1 MTSVG
6 NGIQLVDTNPA
17 DGPITVTAN
26 SQSTAAVDLGLIPAG
41 QTSAT
46 STLVTVSGITGITSG
61 GTNGMTT
68 NGNAVQV
75 LTGDDANP
83 QATPGVF
90 TALLQ
95 LTQALQNNNTGGIQ
109 SALKLLDQ
117 STQNLNNA
125 QAEVV
130 PASRASMPCSSRPR
144 RSRRTCSSSCPP
156 STTPTW
162 RRRLPT

>member
-1 MTSVG
+1 
-6 NGIQLVDTNPA
+6 
-17 DGPITVTAN
+17 
-26 SQSTAAVDLGLIPAG
+26 
-41 QTSAT
+41 
-46 STLVTVSGITGITSG
+46 
-61 GTNGMTT
+61 MTT

-125 QAEVV
+125 QAEVGARQQGLDALQQQAQTQQTDLQQLMSTEYDTDV
-130 PASRASMPCSSRPR
+130 AQAASDLTAEQVAYEASLRATGSILQF
-144 RSRRTCSSSCPP
+144 T
-156 STTPTW
+156 
-162 RRRLPT
+162 LLNYL